1 MKNTSDWI
9 ALFSLIISSSIAFFA
24 LIVSGITAFY
34 AYKVY
39 QATQKQLELATSSA
53 KTAEK
58 IANEQLELA
67 RQDANNSAEAA
78 KQQKFVSCVEMYI
91 KFYDKKLV
99 DVAYDITKG
108 IEPLHRITDVDNDI
122 KKGIPALQ
130 QMIKE
135 LEEIHTHIYTRKE
148 KNTLLINT
156 YLDGKSVSKNIL
168 KVFEDA
174 KNNFYPQ
181 TLPFV
186 STIFI
191 LEKQLNNDEKNKF
204 YKLIFNYLN
213 IDLLKLI
220 YQLAELIIYLSKE
233 DQERF
238 NEIKQLA
245 DNCFFPEEAK
255 KYKRYS

>member
-53 KTAEK
+53 KSAEK

-91 KFYDKKLV
+91 KLYDTKLV
-99 DVAYDITKG
+99 YITYDITKG
-108 IEPLHRITDVDNDI
+108 IT
-122 KKGIPALQ
+122 ALQ
-130 QMIKE
+130 QMIKK
-135 LEEIHTHIYTRKE
+135 LEEIHTHIYKRKE

-174 KNNFYPQ
+174 KNNFYLQ

>member
-1 MKNTSDWI
+1 MMSTSDWI
-9 ALFSLIISSSIAFFA
+9 ALFA

-39 QATQKQLELATSSA
+39 QATQEQLELATSSA
-53 KTAEK
+53 EIAEK

-78 KQQKFVSCVEMYI
+78 KQQKFVSCVEIYI
-91 KFYDKKLV
+91 KFYDTKLV
-99 DVAYDITKG
+99 YITYDITKG
-108 IEPLHRITDVDNDI
+108 ITPSYRTTDVDNDI

-135 LEEIHTHIYTRKE
+135 LEKIHTDIYKRKE
-148 KNTLLINT
+148 EYITLINKHY
-156 YLDGKSVSKNIL
+156 YLNTFFSQPVQEAFKNA
-168 KVFEDA
+168 E
-174 KNNFYPQ
+174 NNLYPQ
-181 TLPFV
+181 TLLFV
-186 STIFI
+186 NTIFI
-191 LEKQLNNDEKNKF
+191 LEKQLNNDEKDRF

-255 KYKRYS
+255 KYFGKQIKYKQ